1 VTLACGPGHHGEEKA
16 WDKAREAA
24 SIEGAS
30 ENDQQQFY
38 DRSEQREDASLRERP
53 LAADCPLATFLCG
66 FEINSLEMQARI
78 SSAKLL
84 PPCSTCFACGSEQ
97 SFASF
102 TTDKICFWRTWLFDS
117 SLRCLKRRHPK
128 PKLGAG
134 RVPGTSVLAVVARRA
149 ISAQPPL
156 PTNLIIFGLT
166 GRRGGKKRWSRLSVN
181 RPSRMGSSPSREAT
195 RTVFI
200 GSPN

>member
-1 VTLACGPGHHGEEKA
+1 MTLACGPGHHGKEKA

-53 LAADCPLATFLCG
+53 LAADCPLATFLSG
-66 FEINSLEMQARI
+66 FEINSLECRRESHLLNSATMFDLFCLWFGAVLRI
-78 SSAKLL
+78 FHNRQNLL
-84 PPCSTCFACGSEQ
+84 LENLA
-97 SFASF
+97 
-102 TTDKICFWRTWLFDS
+102 
-117 SLRCLKRRHPK
+117 LRQQLVVLKRRHPK

-166 GRRGGKKRWSRLSVN
+166 GQPGWKKAMVPPFCES
-181 RPSRMGSSPSREAT
+181 SRMGSSPSREAT